1 VTVRSFSP
9 LALVCGVLLTGA
21 ISAAEPTKGKTPD
34 KKPTATKATDSK
46 NQALADV
53 VAAKLKAANVV
64 AGADI
69 RIETQNGIV
78 ELTGR
83 VRSEAQ
89 TQKIAEAILEVSGVK
104 EVVTTQLKVVAETE
118 VQQAQATSPA
128 PNPLPAMA
136 INLPGN
142 RGGMA
147 PSGEPAPVNGMA
159 FPSVEQPGPP
169 LPPNAWPTYAP
180 YNNLSRVAYPQSYP
194 YNAFPF
200 IGPFYPFPKVPPGWR
215 SVSLEWEDG
224 HWLYS
229 KRSTPHDYWRVRF
242 W

>member
-1 VTVRSFSP
+1 MTVRSFSH
-9 LALVCGVLLTGA
+9 ALVCGLLLTGA

-34 KKPTATKATDSK
+34 KKSSSTRATDSK
-46 NQALADV
+46 NQALADL
-53 VAAKLKAANVV
+53 VASKLKSGNLV

-78 ELTGR
+78 ELTGK

-89 TQKIAEAILEVSGVK
+89 TQKIAEALLSVSGVK
-104 EVVTTQLKVVAETE
+104 EVVTSGLKVMTE
-118 VQQAQATSPA
+118 SEIVQAQATSPV

-136 INLPGN
+136 MNLPGQ
-142 RGGMA
+142 RGMMPA
-147 PSGEPAPVNGMA
+147 TSEPMPVNGGG

-224 HWLYS
+224 HWMYS